1 MKKPRSPIRRPDFMV
16 PIFLA
21 LFFWVS
27 ITYILFS
34 GEPGRSLAEQGEQAF
49 IDVTL
54 SRTHW
59 RAGEKNVIR
68 VVGPSKRDVRYSGAE
83 QIFPLFQ
90 SILRR
95 SVESKPRAIYI
106 EWGRYYLVDGR
117 QELLASVLAELPQDM
132 DIYLMIDLADVH
144 FLSRELSSAV
154 KVLLMD
160 NCGGQS
166 FVGCSIE
173 ESDSRS
179 ALRAITQNFW
189 PQLQKSPS
197 FHISRNLP
205 YPRQAILLNLPDWDS
220 IVQLDFSQ
228 VEAFSISSEDILFF
242 KVPGFLPPP
251 GLIKI
256 PDDRYQ
262 AGYINLSRFF
272 GMALVAA
279 MFSENNTVGIPPHAV
294 TITLMICLCGI
305 IIILLWK
312 AGRPAAFGIFLLYSF
327 VYPIANRYGID
338 SFHVYIPM
346 FDFVYAGLVTFLV
359 AAYVQLSLEAF
370 KRWRIDVREPIIAK
384 SGLLKSNF
392 ISLISHDLNT
402 PVAKMSGL
410 ADVLIMKNKNS
421 ELDSDLLFIQ
431 QGISRLLVAVRAVLM
446 AARID
451 ARAFR
456 ERSLSLIGLRG
467 EFEDRILPI
476 LKKLDYDC
484 YFTLIDEN
492 FEENRQPFVIDER
505 VVCYGVLALIAL
517 YKGGISRKFNLSA
530 GLKVLERGSNESVKM
545 MLTFTL
551 FAQASKLSPEVKG
564 LLFSKLA
571 AKFDMRAVGF
581 YEEVL
586 VHLIQLLVEHLN
598 GSLSI
603 TESSEGERIAMKF
616 FF

>member
-279 MFSENNTVGIPPHAV
+279 MFSENNTFTPSSKKWAIHSIGFP
-294 TITLMICLCGI
+294 LC
-305 IIILLWK
+305 
-312 AGRPAAFGIFLLYSF
+312 R
-327 VYPIANRYGID
+327 
-338 SFHVYIPM
+338 
-346 FDFVYAGLVTFLV
+346 TC
-359 AAYVQLSLEAF
+359 
-370 KRWRIDVREPIIAK
+370 
-384 SGLLKSNF
+384 
-392 ISLISHDLNT
+392 T
-402 PVAKMSGL
+402 
-410 ADVLIMKNKNS
+410 
-421 ELDSDLLFIQ
+421 
-431 QGISRLLVAVRAVLM
+431 
-446 AARID
+446 
-451 ARAFR
+451 
-456 ERSLSLIGLRG
+456 
-467 EFEDRILPI
+467 
-476 LKKLDYDC
+476 
-484 YFTLIDEN
+484 
-492 FEENRQPFVIDER
+492 
-505 VVCYGVLALIAL
+505 
-517 YKGGISRKFNLSA
+517 
-530 GLKVLERGSNESVKM
+530 
-545 MLTFTL
+545 
-551 FAQASKLSPEVKG
+551 
-564 LLFSKLA
+564 
-571 AKFDMRAVGF
+571 
-581 YEEVL
+581 
-586 VHLIQLLVEHLN
+586 
-598 GSLSI
+598 
-603 TESSEGERIAMKF
+603 
-616 FF
+616 